1 MTCAKRLAYE
11 LDDTIKNDKKLYEIE
26 NSLGLIYS
34 YGVYED
40 LETYENEVEN
50 NKWLDEERI

>member
-1 MTCAKRLAYE
+1 MTCIKRLVYE
-11 LDDTIKNDKKLYEIE
+11 LDDTINDKKLYEIE

-40 LETYENEVEN
+40 LENYENEVEN
-50 NKWLDEERI
+50 NK